1 MDIASWKKS
10 RQFNAKKQ
18 AKFLHKIERLSS
30 AGLHQ
35 KAIINQII
43 TYGDN
48 TERQVATDIKRSLG
62 SGAGFSQGIKDWLSP
77 IAYQSLLAGEHIGDF
92 QQGLKDALNAIETQS
107 TSTTVLAK
115 ALAGPMVGIIAL
127 LGASALVARFVFPML
142 EEQLPKR
149 QWGSLASFADSFGR
163 FFIDYGG
170 VLLTLLILSLI
181 ALIVA
186 LPKWV
191 NLNRKKLDNVLLF
204 RQYRLIHTA
213 HFLTSISHQTLAGIG
228 LKDALIHYQD
238 TAPPYVAWHT
248 ARMLNQIRAGIT
260 NIGAIF
266 DVGLLNKEEQDTLA
280 QLGEIGKTPETL
292 KKSADMHSE
301 LLLHEV
307 ALIETLAKNT
317 LKILA
322 AMVFALSAGGLISLI
337 FTIATQQR
345 L

>member
-1 MDIASWKKS
+1 MNIASWQKS
-10 RQFNAKKQ
+10 HQFNAKKQ
-18 AKFLHKIERLSS
+18 AKLLHKIERLTN

-43 TYGDN
+43 TYGET
-48 TERQVATDIKRSLG
+48 TEQQVAMDIKRALG
-62 SGAGFSQGIKDWLSP
+62 SGTSFSEGIKAWLPP
-77 IAYQSLLAGEHIGDF
+77 IAYQSLRAGEHIGDF

-115 ALAGPMVGIIAL
+115 ALAGPMVGIIVL
-127 LGASALVARFVFPML
+127 LGASGLVAQFVFPML
-142 EEQLPKR
+142 EAQLPR
-149 QWGSLASFADSFGR
+149 QRWGSLASFADAFGR

-170 VLLTLLILSLI
+170 TLLVLLALLLVGLTI
-181 ALIVA
+181 A
-186 LPKWV
+186 LPKWITHT
-191 NLNRKKLDNVLLF
+191 RKKLDNLLLF

-213 HFLTSISHQTLAGIG
+213 HFLNSISHQTLAGIG
-228 LKDALIHYQD
+228 LKDALIHYQSS
-238 TAPPYVAWHT
+238 APPYVAWHT
-248 ARMLNQIRAGIT
+248 ALMLSHIRLGVT
-260 NIGAIF
+260 NIGAIL

-301 LLLHEV
+301 LLLYEV
-307 ALIETLAKNT
+307 ALIEIMAKNS

-322 AMVFALSAGGLISLI
+322 ALVFALSAGGVISLI